1 MGLWA
6 IVPVK
11 PLRRGRSRLSAVLS
25 EDERTLLN
33 FTMLGNTLKTLS
45 EVPGIEQV
53 LVVSRDPSALALAR
67 EYQARTVQEDGQPDI
82 NTALQRATVV
92 AQLYSA
98 QEILIVP
105 ADLPLLSKKDIEEI
119 IKAGQDNPPVVVI
132 APDRRNNS
140 TNALYMNP
148 AGIIDYCFGP
158 DSFQQHL
165 QKAQEKNINIKI
177 CQLSTLGLDL
187 DLPEDLELLKQVEAF
202 QLEP

>member
-11 PLRRGRSRLSAVLS
+11 PLRRGRSRLSSVLS
-25 EDERTLLN
+25 EDQRTLLN

-45 EVPGIEQV
+45 EVPEIEQI

-67 EYQARTVQEDGQPDI
+67 EYHARTVQEDGQPDI

-105 ADLPLLSKKDIEEI
+105 ADLPLLSRKDIQEI
-119 IKAGQDNPPVVVI
+119 IQAGKNPPVVVI
-132 APDRRNNS
+132 APDRRKNS

-148 AGIIDYCFGP
+148 AGIIDFSFGP
-158 DSFQQHL
+158 DSFQVHL
-165 QKAQEKNINIKI
+165 AQAQEKKINVQI
-177 CQLSTLGLDL
+177 CELSTLGLDL
-187 DLPEDLELLKQVEAF
+187 DLPEDLDLLKQIEAF
-202 QLEP
+202 QTEP

>member
-11 PLRRGRSRLSAVLS
+11 PLRRGRSRLSPVLS

-45 EVPGIEQV
+45 EVPEIEQV

-98 QEILIVP
+98 QEILVVP
-105 ADLPLLSKKDIEEI
+105 ADLPLLSRKDVEEI
-119 IKAGQDNPPVVVI
+119 IKAGENPPVVVI

-165 QKAQEKNINIKI
+165 QQAQEKKINIQI
-177 CQLSTLGLDL
+177 CHLTTLGLDL
-187 DLPEDLELLKQVEAF
+187 DLPEDLDLLKQVEAF
-202 QLEP
+202 QIEP